1 MKLFFNIVIILI
13 STLVFQS
20 CNIERVSSL
29 NDGSTDFVWSEE
41 RLSDSLVIQRYLF
54 GGNYKEVKKST
65 AVYGKVNEEYT
76 YYYRNGNVMS
86 YKLYNEG
93 ALRYYRNYD
102 SKGVTKSYE
111 GSGVLYEDS
120 VVYDTIFTGVQYKRD
135 MKFVNPPNTEVT
147 VMIGDYIEDEESRD
161 LKQYPLYFYPIV
173 NSKASYQV
181 NYRNKGIRRV
191 VAYWAIE
198 DLKSKDMQ
206 KGRIIH
212 QYTVIPSTH
221 SKLK

>member
-1 MKLFFNIVIILI
+1 MRLFFNVVTVLI
-13 STLVFQS
+13 SILVFQS
-20 CNIERVSSL
+20 CNIEKVSSF
-29 NDGSTDFVWSEE
+29 NDGSTDLVWVEE
-41 RLSDSLVIQRYLF
+41 KLSDTLIIQRYLF
-54 GGNYKEVKKST
+54 GDKYKEIKKST
-65 AVYGKVNEEYT
+65 AIYSKVNEEYT

-102 SKGVTKSYE
+102 KEGVSKSYN

-120 VVYDTIFTGVQYKRD
+120 VVYDTIFTNVQYKRD
-135 MKFVNPPNTEVT
+135 MMFVNPPNTEVT
-147 VMIGDYIEDEESRD
+147 VMIGDFIEDEEGRD
-161 LKQYPLYFYPIV
+161 LKKHPLYFYPIE

-181 NYRNKGIRRV
+181 NYKNEGIRRV

-212 QYTVIPSTH
+212 QYTVMPSAQ
-221 SKLK
+221 SQLK

>member
-1 MKLFFNIVIILI
+1 MRLYFYVVAALI
-13 STLVFQS
+13 STLTFQS
-20 CNIERVSSL
+20 CHVEKVSSL

-41 RLSDSLVIQRYLF
+41 VLNDSLVIQRYLF
-54 GGNYKEVKKST
+54 GNYYKKVKKS
-65 AVYGKVNEEYT
+65 AALYDKVNEECT

-102 SKGVTKSYE
+102 TKGVAKSYN

-120 VVYDTIFTGVQYKRD
+120 LVYDTIFTNVQYKRD
-135 MKFVNPPNTEVT
+135 MMFVNPPNAEVT
-147 VMIGDYIEDEESRD
+147 VMIGDFIEDEENRD
-161 LKQYPLYFYPIV
+161 LKKYPLYFYPIID
-173 NSKASYQV
+173 SKASYQV
-181 NYRNKGIRRV
+181 NYKKEGIRKV
-191 VAYWAIE
+191 VVYWAIE

-212 QYTVIPSTH
+212 QYTVMSSTQ
-221 SKLK
+221 K